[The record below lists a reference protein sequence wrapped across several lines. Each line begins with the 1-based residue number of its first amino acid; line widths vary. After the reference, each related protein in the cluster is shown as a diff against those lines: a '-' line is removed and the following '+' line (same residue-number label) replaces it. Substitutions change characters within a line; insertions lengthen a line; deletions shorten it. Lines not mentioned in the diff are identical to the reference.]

1 MKALVLCGG
10 IPQIALIEDL
20 KSRGIITLLADMNE
34 NVVARPYADE
44 FYKVSVLDVDGV
56 TDLAREQNVDFVIT
70 VCADQVLQVV
80 AEVSER
86 LGLPCY
92 IDFATAENVS
102 KKSFMKRIFAEND
115 IPTSRFVIMDTFEED
130 KIAHLQYP
138 LIVKPVD
145 AYSSRGVTKVTDPAD
160 VSAAFENASTISR
173 TGKALVEEFVEGDEI
188 SVDVY
193 VEEGVA
199 HILCLTNLY
208 KIGEDGKF
216 IINRSCIPAKV
227 SNAVAAQIAD
237 TAQKIADAFGLV
249 NTPMLIQLI
258 TDGERISVVEFCAR
272 TGGGVKFMMVKKF
285 SGFDVVK
292 AVVDLTLGNKPHV
305 ESFEKPTSFTVNEF
319 VYCHAGVLERLEGF
333 EELLAEGVI
342 TDYKQFKSA
351 GTVFSIING
360 SGDRVAYFSI
370 EADSEEE
377 LHRRHTL
384 ANARIHAV
392 SVEGTDLVRHDL
404 IARYDA

>member
-10 IPQIALIEDL
+10 IPQIALIQEL
-20 KSRGIITLLADMNE
+20 KSRGITTLLADMNE

-44 FYKVSVLDVDGV
+44 FYKVSVLDVEGV
-56 TDLAREQNVDFVIT
+56 TNLAREQCVDFLIT

-115 IPTSRFVIMDTFEED
+115 IPTSRFVIMDTFEEE

-145 AYSSRGVTKVTDPAD
+145 AYSSRGVTKVNAAAD
-160 VSAAFENASTISR
+160 VPAAFATASTISR
-173 TGKALVEEFVEGDEI
+173 TGKAIVEEFVEGDEI

-193 VEEGVA
+193 VEEGKA
-199 HILCLTNLY
+199 HVLCLTNLY

-227 SNAVAAQIAD
+227 SDAVATQIAT
-237 TAQKIADAFGLV
+237 TAQKIADAFRLM

-258 TDGERISVVEFCAR
+258 TDGEHISVVEFCAR
-272 TGGGVKFMMVKKF
+272 TGGGIKFMMVKKF

-305 ESFEKPTSFTVNEF
+305 APFEKPVTYTVNEF
-319 VYCHAGVLERLEGF
+319 VYCYAGTVERLEGF
-333 EELLAEGVI
+333 EELLNEGVI
-342 TDYKQFKSA
+342 TDYKQFKSS
-351 GTVFSIING
+351 GSVFTTING
-360 SGDRVAYFSI
+360 SGDRVAYFCI
-370 EADSEEE
+370 EANDKEE
-377 LHRRHTL
+377 LHRRHAV
-384 ANARIHAV
+384 ANARIRAI
-392 SVEGTDLVRHDL
+392 SADGKDLIRHDL